1 MCRIFFILNVRNN
14 FRFLKSANILRIR
27 NLAILRKFLS
37 SSILN
42 NSITKRISFLVNYS
56 VKFIKN
62 NLKIIFTKTDKENI
76 TVVLDRNSYIE
87 KNHTNI
93 ISDNISHNI
102 SDPNTKL
109 VKNPL
114 NKLSR
119 NVQELLKKKWKKKN
133 YISESTYK
141 KLATNDRILSRAYAL
156 SKIHT

>member
-1 MCRIFFILNVRNN
+1 
-14 FRFLKSANILRIR
+14 
-27 NLAILRKFLS
+27 
-37 SSILN
+37 
-42 NSITKRISFLVNYS
+42 
-56 VKFIKN
+56 
-62 NLKIIFTKTDKENI
+62 
-76 TVVLDRNSYIE
+76 VLDRNSYIE

-102 SDPNTKL
+102 SDPNTYTKL

-141 KLATNDRILSRAYAL
+141 KLATIMIGFYQEHTHYRRYIHKEGIPLRIIISSLDSFIFLGFILNEISEISKNVNRL
-156 SKIHT
+156 SK